1 MCTNATRMRL
11 ILAADKE
18 LREQTIGFTL
28 HFSFDWVMIRFCI
41 ACSSKTRNLRGWY
54 AKGYRLNII
63 IEYRIVSRYI
73 VNREVCSL
81 YLNLF

>member
-18 LREQTIGFTL
+18 LCEQTIGFTL

-41 ACSSKTRNLRGWY
+41 ACSSETRYLRGRMQ
-54 AKGYRLNII
+54 RLPIKHNH
-63 IEYRIVSRYI
+63 RIPNKS
-73 VNREVCSL
+73 
-81 YLNLF
+81 